1 MLSGRGAHIHRCEHM
16 IIVMQG
22 RVRST
27 RLPGKGFFTFFG
39 QTIWERM
46 CDIACDVCGV
56 SDVVFATGDLPENH
70 VIKSIVESKGVRFYA
85 GSEDNVLERF
95 CQALEGTKATYAI
108 RITCDNYLA
117 QPDVIEG
124 LASAVEKAG
133 ADYGFVEPLSHYA
146 GEIVRI
152 SALRECWSNGQYSD
166 LAREHVTWDIRR
178 STTIRSCQ
186 LPNDYLHL
194 DHSHSLTLDTIEDL
208 VRMKRLEVDAPD
220 LRPVRCI
227 DALRQVTG

>member
-1 MLSGRGAHIHRCEHM
+1 V

-46 CDIACDVCGV
+46 CDIACEVRGV
-56 SDVVFATGDLPENH
+56 REVVFATGDLPENH
-70 VIKSIVESKGVRFYA
+70 LIRPLVEARGVRFFA

-95 CQALEGTKATYAI
+95 CSALEGADDDYLV
-108 RITCDNYLA
+108 RITCDNYLI

-124 LASAVEKAG
+124 LVKAVRAAD
-133 ADYGFVEPLSHYA
+133 ADYGYIKPLSHFA
-146 GEIVRI
+146 GEVVRI
-152 SALRECWSNGQYSD
+152 RTLRECVAGGLYSE

-178 STTIRSCQ
+178 SEGTRKTA
-186 LPNDYLHL
+186 LPPDFLGL
-194 DHSHSLTLDTIEDL
+194 DHVNGVTLDTVEDL
-208 VRMKRLEVDAPD
+208 ILMKRLEATLSG
-220 LRPVRCI
+220 LRPVRCLE
-227 DALRQVTG
+227 ALKHLAGSGQ